1 MDWKL
6 IGISGLINAALTVVL
21 SLIFL
26 PLFFLGPLT
35 GGFLAS
41 YLSKGYED
49 YKKMDKVDGAVV
61 GAFSGIIGGLII
73 GLLSL
78 LGFGAISANV
88 GLISSQIGEIVGSTY
103 INIYIIFQL
112 SVGISFVL
120 GIVGGVIGV
129 IVKK

>member
-6 IGISGLINAALTVVL
+6 IGICGLINAALTVVL

-49 YKKMDKVDGAVV
+49 YEKMDKVDGAVV

-73 GLLSL
+73 GLLSI

-88 GLISSQIGEIVGSTY
+88 GLISSPIGEIAGSTY

-112 SVGISFVL
+112 SVGISLVL

>member
-6 IGISGLINAALTVVL
+6 IGISGLINAALTAVL

-49 YKKMDKVDGAVV
+49 YEKMDKVDGAVV

-88 GLISSQIGEIVGSTY
+88 GLISSQIGEIAGSTY